1 MSRSNLKDQL
11 VYLSDLSQRFLKVTK
26 EVMTVITPATDG
38 PTSCEYWINKLLK
51 APHYV
56 SDWKRSSARA
66 GAAHV
71 LTLLRAYYPEIDV
84 GKVARHGLAM
94 SADDTELP
102 ISEYFDIWK
111 GMRGYATKFV
121 DNLDLGTYLEKFN
134 LDGSKVSKEKST
146 GAESSRATTPST
158 GSGGPSA
165 SSGSALII
173 RAPATA
179 TARQAAPIP
188 TPVAR
193 KKKNK

>member
-1 MSRSNLKDQL
+1 M
-11 VYLSDLSQRFLKVTK
+11 
-26 EVMTVITPATDG
+26 A
-38 PTSCEYWINKLLK
+38 
-51 APHYV
+51 
-56 SDWKRSSARA
+56 
-66 GAAHV
+66 
-71 LTLLRAYYPEIDV
+71 LLRAYYPEIDV
-84 GKVARHGLAM
+84 GKIARHGQAM

-111 GMRGYATKFV
+111 GMRGYATKLV

-134 LDGSKVSKEKST
+134 LDGSKVPKEKST

-165 SSGSALII
+165 SSGGALII
-173 RAPATA
+173 RAPATV

-193 KKKNK
+193 KKKNKCCGTCPLVCKTFMYYKQYFGDL

>member
-11 VYLSDLSQRFLKVTK
+11 VYLSDFSQRFLKVTK
-26 EVMTVITPATDG
+26 EVMTVISPATDG

-56 SDWKRSSARA
+56 SDWKRSSART

-84 GKVARHGLAM
+84 GKIARHGRAM

-134 LDGSKVSKEKST
+134 LDGSKVPKEKST
-146 GAESSRATTPST
+146 GAESSRATD
-158 GSGGPSA
+158 
-165 SSGSALII
+165 
-173 RAPATA
+173 
-179 TARQAAPIP
+179 
-188 TPVAR
+188 R
-193 KKKNK
+193 KSVV

>member
-1 MSRSNLKDQL
+1 MLFRSSRSNLKDQL
-11 VYLSDLSQRFLKVTK
+11 VYLSDFSQRFLKVTK
-26 EVMTVITPATDG
+26 EVMTVISPATDG
-38 PTSCEYWINKLLK
+38 PKSCEYWINKLLK

-56 SDWKRSSARA
+56 SDWKRSSART

-84 GKVARHGLAM
+84 GKIARHGQAM

-111 GMRGYATKFV
+111 GMRGYATKLV

-134 LDGSKVSKEKST
+134 LDGSKVPKEKST

-158 GSGGPSA
+158 GSGGPD
-165 SSGSALII
+165 
-173 RAPATA
+173 
-179 TARQAAPIP
+179 
-188 TPVAR
+188 R
-193 KKKNK
+193 KSVV